1 VARTSAGSNPT
12 ILSRTRYEPY
22 GATAAGTHPNGIG
35 FTGHVNDVDTG
46 LVYMQQRYYEPI
58 AGRFLSVDPVT
69 TNAGD
74 GSFFNRYVYANNN
87 PYKFKDPD
95 GNSPAHAAAFVL
107 GFAIDVGAQMH
118 VEGKSFGDVSF
129 GDAALSGLG
138 AAITGGI
145 GGRLATAAMQG
156 AITTGQAVAGTAAA
170 GAVAGAGVSAAS
182 DLSKGQAPSAAKMA
196 IGAAGGA
203 AGAAAGA
210 KIANSAAAKL
220 ASDAAKPGVAGHIGQ
235 TTQAAAQQGGKV
247 VVPTSVGQEVG
258 KAGADAAAA
267 GASKLAEKELVK

>member
-1 VARTSAGSNPT
+1 MSDAD
-12 ILSRTRYEPY
+12 
-22 GATAAGTHPNGIG
+22 TA
-35 FTGHVNDVDTG
+35 
-46 LVYMQQRYYEPI
+46 LLYMQQRYYEPI
-58 AGRFLSVDPVT
+58 AGRFLSVDPVVT
-69 TNAGD
+69 DAQT
-74 GSFFNRYVYANNN
+74 GSSSNRYAYAANN

-107 GFAIDVGAQMH
+107 GFAIDVGAQML

-145 GGRLATAAMQG
+145 GGRLATSAMQG
-156 AITTGQAVAGTAAA
+156 VIKTRQAVAGTAAA
-170 GAVAGAGVSAAS
+170 GAAAGAGVSAAS
-182 DLSKGQAPSAAKMA
+182 DLSRGQAPSVAKMA

-203 AGAAAGA
+203 AGAATGA
-210 KIANSAAAKL
+210 KIANSSAARL
-220 ASDAAKPGVAGHIGQ
+220 ASDAARPGVAGHIGQ
-235 TTQAAAQQGGKV
+235 TTQAAAQQGGRV

-267 GASKLAEKELVK
+267 GASKLAEKELDKLRGPTP